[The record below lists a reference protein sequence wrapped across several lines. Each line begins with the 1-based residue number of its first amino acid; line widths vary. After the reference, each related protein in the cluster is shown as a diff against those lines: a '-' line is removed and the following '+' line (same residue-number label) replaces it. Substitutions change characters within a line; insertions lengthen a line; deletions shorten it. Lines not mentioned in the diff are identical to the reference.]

1 MMLTNDPRQW
11 RHPICWLLNTWDWFI
26 YIHVKDWYVTESG
39 GYTIIHYIYRQH
51 TYRRCRYI
59 AASCTKTLIFSMSS
73 WTLFTGVY
81 AKRTNI
87 WMYALIY
94 VHRYVTHLFIV
105 CLMNTLYLRVVY
117 RLYSALYECVP
128 IHIYMAQIKEKRY
141 IQRKSVP
148 RRYVTPACELWENR
162 PGWSLCVEIWL

>member
-1 MMLTNDPRQW
+1 MTRDNDDIRYTGYW
-11 RHPICWLLNTWDWFI
+11 ILETDLYI
-26 YIHVKDWYVTESG
+26 YIHVRDWYVTESG

-87 WMYALIY
+87 WMFALIY